1 MDENGNTPK
10 LSPPKRKRATK
21 YGADSTTKQKGSPVV
36 GRQSETMF
44 GSGPRANR
52 PGITSETAKLRVKN
66 AEIAARLSNHMLSSV
81 EKLVED
87 AISRGVPEDIVSL
100 NTTNTLSLMKD
111 AMDREYGKA
120 GGSLDVTSS
129 DGSAKLPTVI
139 QLVGPEPTDNE

>member
-1 MDENGNTPK
+1 MQEPQT
-10 LSPPKRKRATK
+10 PKRKRGTK
-21 YGADSTTKQKGSPVV
+21 YSGESKTKPAGSPVV
-36 GRQSETMF
+36 SDAQASRLF
-44 GSGPRANR
+44 GAPNGNR

-87 AISRGVPEDIVSL
+87 AINRGVPEDIVAL